1 MSVSDVFEFL
11 FKRDLSNGYTYA
23 EILHVYFPQNV
34 NVFSFIN
41 ARSLKSRLSNW
52 SLIKQYLKKKNL
64 PITNETIDATIHG
77 KDGGAENLL
86 EQTYRALTNKKYV

>member
-34 NVFSFIN
+34 NMFSFIN
-41 ARSLKSRLSNW
+41 AR